1 MDTSVIC
8 SLHQWCSLQ
17 PGRWWRVIKLWVSSI
32 FHEDAPT
39 HSAHNLHMKTLFTWI
54 KTYSIFNYRHLPMS
68 PPSSYRPHIT
78 TILHFVFDTQ
88 SIPISPL
95 TNISAARPSCSPVL
109 QGPAAGPLQSPVSVN
124 TRLWPLIGHQ
134 PSSGQKY
141 IWPPLE
147 NSVSLGTLRKKIF
160 SGNERLSYFL
170 THWHLISC

>member
-32 FHEDAPT
+32 FHKDAPT
-39 HSAHNLHMKTLFTWI
+39 HSAHNLHMKLLFTWI
-54 KTYSIFNYRHLPMS
+54 KTYSIFNYCLLPMS
-68 PPSSYRPHIT
+68 PAAHIGLT
-78 TILHFVFDTQ
+78 LQQYYILFLIHKAFLFPPWQ
-88 SIPISPL
+88 IFL
-95 TNISAARPSCSPVL
+95 Q
-109 QGPAAGPLQSPVSVN
+109 QGPAAALCCRPCSWSTAVTSQCQHQTLASHWSPAIMG
-124 TRLWPLIGHQ
+124 W
-134 PSSGQKY
+134 KY

-147 NSVSLGTLRKKIF
+147 NSVSLGTSRKKIF